1 MSCLAVFDMGGT
13 SVKYGLWADDHL
25 QFQASFVTPA
35 TWPEMKAL
43 LKVAFENLGNLAN
56 GDITGAAFSSPGSV
70 DTKAGVVKGFSAIPY
85 LHHFPIVQEL
95 TEALDVPVTFE
106 NDAYCAALAESWQGA
121 ARGVQNAI
129 FIVIGSGIGGAI
141 ISEGKILKGRN
152 LFGGEFG
159 YMMMDAE
166 YSFSD
171 LASPVNTA
179 CRYTEESGSQIA
191 ISGQELF
198 ERADRGESLAQKH
211 VDQMLDAL
219 GRGIQM
225 LSVVLNPDR
234 VLLGGAISERDG
246 LLEEVTQRA
255 HGYLKRTQ
263 ATDVE
268 LDIVTCQFR
277 NQANLLGA
285 VAAHYSQTRQ

>member
-1 MSCLAVFDMGGT
+1 MSYLAVFDMGGT
-13 SVKYGLWADDHL
+13 SVKYGLWADEQL

-43 LKVAFENLGNLAN
+43 LKVAFENLGSLAK
-56 GDITGAAFSSPGSV
+56 GDMTGAAFSSPGSV

-95 TEALDVPVTFE
+95 TETLGVPVTFE

-121 ARGVQNAI
+121 ARGIQNAI

-141 ISEGKILKGRN
+141 ISEGKLLKGRN

-159 YMMMDAE
+159 YMMMDAD

-179 CRYTEESGSQIA
+179 RRYTEESGSQIA

-198 ERADRGESLAQKH
+198 ERADRGESLAQQH

-234 VLLGGAISERDG
+234 VLLGGAISERAG

>member
-1 MSCLAVFDMGGT
+1 MSLAVFDMGGT
-13 SVKYGLWADDHL
+13 SVKYGLWEGDQL

-35 TWPEMKAL
+35 TWSEMKVL
-43 LKVAFENLGNLAN
+43 LKEIFQNLSKLASEKV
-56 GDITGAAFSSPGSV
+56 TGAAFSSPGSV
-70 DTKAGVVKGFSAIPY
+70 DTREGVVKGFSAIPY

-95 TEALDVPVTFE
+95 TELLEVPVSFE
-106 NDAYCAALAESWQGA
+106 NDAYCAALAEAWQGA
-121 ARGVQNAI
+121 AKGVENAV
-129 FIVIGSGIGGAI
+129 FIIIGSGIGGAV
-141 ISEGKILKGRN
+141 ISKGELLKGRN

-159 YMMMDAE
+159 YMMMDAD

-179 CRYTEESGSQIA
+179 SRYSIESSSPVA

-198 ERADRGESLAQKH
+198 DRAQAGETLAKKH

-225 LSVVLNPDR
+225 LSVILNPDR
-234 VLLGGAISERDG
+234 ILLGGAISEREG

-255 HGYLKRTQ
+255 QAYLKRTQ

-268 LDIVTCQFR
+268 LDVVTCQFR
-277 NQANLLGA
+277 NKANLLGA
-285 VAAHYSQTRQ
+285 VAAHYSQIK